1 MEDST
6 NTVKIFENEQFGQV
20 RTVMKDGEPWFVG
33 KEVAEIL
40 GYERSTKAVVDRID
54 EQDRFMMDG
63 KTQSQ
68 FGIEL
73 GQRGGWLINE
83 SGVYSLI
90 FSSKL
95 PAAKEF
101 KHWVTSEILPTIRKT
116 GGYVA
121 NDDQFIAT
129 YLPFADESTKALFRA
144 TLEVVNQQNKKIAA
158 DAPKVD
164 YYDALIDRGVNLSL
178 RETGKELGLG
188 QNKFVN
194 RLVDDKF
201 LYRNQNNKLCA
212 YSEYME
218 KGYFAMKEAVN
229 HATNWAGVQ
238 TLVTPKG
245 RDFFRKKYGTLQ

>member
-1 MEDST
+1 MVDST

-20 RTVMKDGEPWFVG
+20 RTIEHDGEPWFVG
-33 KEVAEIL
+33 KDIAVILNYSNPRKALLDHVDAE
-40 GYERSTKAVVDRID
+40 
-54 EQDRFMMDG
+54 DRFNGDG
-63 KTQSQ
+63 VTIRDSIGREQHPT
-68 FGIEL
+68 I
-73 GQRGGWLINE
+73 INE
-83 SGVYSLI
+83 SGLYSLI
-90 FSSKL
+90 LSSKL
-95 PAAKEF
+95 PTAKEF
-101 KHWVTSEILPTIRKT
+101 KRWVTSEILPTIRKT

-121 NDDQFIAT
+121 NDDQFVAT
-129 YLPFADESTKALFRA
+129 YLPFADEATKALFRA
-144 TLEVVNQQNKKIAA
+144 TLEVVNQQNRKIAA

-164 YYDALIDRGVNLSL
+164 YYDALIDRGANLSL
-178 RETGKELGLG
+178 RDTGKELGLG
-188 QNKFVN
+188 QNKFIN

-245 RDFFRKKYGTLQ
+245 RDFFRRKYGTLQ